1 MRTFV
6 SGLYAGCALGA
17 LLLLQACGG
26 EGAAVAANSTSI
38 DTGCY
43 ATSTVATITPV
54 SPIVAGTGTV
64 VVTGVALYASVPN
77 NTVTG
82 ALVAG
87 ALDYSN
93 ITNKPVRAATVQAE
107 TADKTVLA
115 STSTSESG
123 VYTLNVPVNTVFRI
137 RLLPELRKALP
148 GATWSVAVR
157 DNTLSGEPLQTV
169 VTSLTTT
176 GVALSFAMPNIVAS
190 SGWNGSTY
198 NSTLDLVNPR
208 AAGPFAILDTIYSGM
223 KLVTSVK
230 PTTQFPALTV
240 YWSPKNRRTS
250 GDYTLGEIGNTFFG
264 TVGTCT
270 NPLRAIF
277 VLGKEGLDTDEYDSG
292 VVAHEY
298 GHYLQSA
305 FSINHSLGGAHGS
318 GDKLDMT
325 LAFSEGW
332 GNAFSSM
339 ARSNPIYT
347 DSNGPGQTSGF
358 AINLASL
365 PGTTAVSR
373 GWYSEDSVG
382 ASLYSLFAGSSA
394 TTAQG
399 FGSIWAALT
408 GPMKTSQNGLA
419 TIFSFSEAVRSASVT
434 VGSALNSLLTTQNIA
449 TGVTADQW
457 GVGETNNGGSS
468 ANLPVYTTLTLGSE
482 AISCFSS
489 VNLTGASI
497 NKLGTVKY
505 FRVNLPGAGLRTVRS
520 NFSQGGHNID
530 FEVFQKG
537 VLRGEAQTYNAGSE
551 IGSLYLAAGEAVI
564 RLVDNNVATASAT
577 NCATIRID

>member
-6 SGLYAGCALGA
+6 GGLYAGCALGA

-93 ITNKPVRAATVQAE
+93 ITSKPVRAATVQAE
-107 TADKTVLA
+107 SAAGVVLA
-115 STSTSESG
+115 SNVTSDLG
-123 VYTLNVPVNTVFRI
+123 AYTLNVPVNTTFYI
-137 RLLPELRKALP
+137 RLRPELLKAST

-157 DNTLSGEPLQTV
+157 DNTLSGEPQQTV
-169 VTSLTTT
+169 LTASTTT
-176 GVALSFAMPNIVAS
+176 GTALSLAMPNIVAG
-190 SGWNGSTY
+190 SGWDATSNAYTGA
-198 NSTLDLVNPR
+198 R
-208 AAGPFAILDTIYSGM
+208 AAAPFAILDTIYSGM

-264 TVGTCT
+264 TAGTCT

-305 FSINHSLGGAHGS
+305 FSTNHSLGGAHSS

-449 TGVTADQW
+449 TGATADQW
-457 GVGETNNGGSS
+457 GVGETNNGGNA
-468 ANLPVYTTLTLGSE
+468 ANLPVYTVLTLGSE
-482 AISCFSS
+482 ATVCFSNA
-489 VNLTGASI
+489 NLTGASV
-497 NKLGTVKY
+497 NKLGAAKY
-505 FRVNLPGAGLRTVRS
+505 FRVSLPGAGMRTVRS
-520 NFSQGGHNID
+520 NFAQGGHNID

-577 NCATIRID
+577 TCATIRID

>member
-1 MRTFV
+1 MRIFT
-6 SGLYAGCALGA
+6 SALKLGCAAGA

-26 EGAAVAANSTSI
+26 EGASTATSATSI

-43 ATSTVATITPV
+43 ATTTVATITPT
-54 SPIVAGTGTV
+54 SPVVTGTGTV
-64 VVTGVALYASVPN
+64 VVSGVALYASVPN
-77 NTVTG
+77 HTVTG
-82 ALVAG
+82 AL
-87 ALDYSN
+87 DYAN

-107 TADKTVLA
+107 SAAGVVLA
-115 STSTSESG
+115 SNVTSDLG
-123 VYTLNVPVNTVFRI
+123 AYTLNVPVNTTFYI
-137 RLLPELRKALP
+137 RLRPELVKAST

-157 DNTLSGEPLQTV
+157 DNTVSGEPQRTV
-169 VTSLTTT
+169 LTASTTT
-176 GVALSFAMPNIVAS
+176 GTALSFAMPNIVAG
-190 SGWNGSTY
+190 SGWNATSNAYAGARS
-198 NSTLDLVNPR
+198 
-208 AAGPFAILDTIYSGM
+208 AAPFAILDAIYSGM

-230 PTTQFPALTV
+230 PNTQFPALTA
-240 YWSPKNRRTS
+240 YWSPDNRPTN

-264 TVGTCT
+264 TAGTCT

-277 VLGKEGLDTDEYDSG
+277 VLGKEGLDTDEYDGG

-305 FSINHSLGGAHGS
+305 FSTNHSLGGAHSS

-339 ARSNPIYT
+339 ARANPIYT

-358 AINLASL
+358 AINLGAL
-365 PGTTAVSR
+365 PGTTALSR
-373 GWYSEDSVG
+373 GWYSEDSLG
-382 ASLYSLFAGSSA
+382 ASLYGLFAGSSSTA
-394 TTAQG
+394 AQG
-399 FGSIWAALT
+399 FSSIWAALT

-434 VGSALNSLLTTQNIA
+434 VGSALSSLLTTQNVA
-449 TGVTADQW
+449 TGADQW
-457 GVGETNNGGSS
+457 GLGETNNGGSA

-482 AISCFSS
+482 ALSCFSS
-489 VNLTGASI
+489 ANLTGASI
-497 NKLGTVKY
+497 NKLGAVRY
-505 FRVNLPGAGLRTVRS
+505 FRVNLPGAGVRTVRS
-520 NFSQGGHNID
+520 NFAQGGHNID

-537 VLRGEAQTYNAGSE
+537 VLRGEAQTNNASSE

-564 RLVDNNVATASAT
+564 RMVDYNVATASAS

>member
-6 SGLYAGCALGA
+6 GGLYAGCALGA

-93 ITNKPVRAATVQAE
+93 ITSKPVRAATVQAE
-107 TADKTVLA
+107 SAAGVVLA
-115 STSTSESG
+115 SNVTSDLG
-123 VYTLNVPVNTVFRI
+123 AYTLNVPVNTTFYI
-137 RLLPELRKALP
+137 RLRPELLKAST

-157 DNTLSGEPLQTV
+157 DNTLSGEPQQTV
-169 VTSLTTT
+169 LTASTTT
-176 GVALSFAMPNIVAS
+176 GTALSLAMPNIVAG
-190 SGWNGSTY
+190 SGWDATSNAYTGA
-198 NSTLDLVNPR
+198 R
-208 AAGPFAILDTIYSGM
+208 AAAPFAILDTIYSGM

-264 TVGTCT
+264 TAGTCT

-305 FSINHSLGGAHGS
+305 FSTNHSLGGAHSS

-408 GPMKTSQNGLA
+408 GPMKTSQN
-419 TIFSFSEAVRSASVT
+419 F
-434 VGSALNSLLTTQNIA
+434 
-449 TGVTADQW
+449 
-457 GVGETNNGGSS
+457 
-468 ANLPVYTTLTLGSE
+468 
-482 AISCFSS
+482 
-489 VNLTGASI
+489 
-497 NKLGTVKY
+497 
-505 FRVNLPGAGLRTVRS
+505 
-520 NFSQGGHNID
+520 
-530 FEVFQKG
+530 
-537 VLRGEAQTYNAGSE
+537 
-551 IGSLYLAAGEAVI
+551 
-564 RLVDNNVATASAT
+564 
-577 NCATIRID
+577 